1 MDNNIGVSEVLG
13 SEHDV
18 HSVSPS
24 ASDRDHVEAA
34 SVEYYVR
41 DLELTNEKIKWLWQ
55 RFMEFPQAWDDYM
68 AGNFQAFCQVLGNRN
83 SVFLEIFA
91 DREGKQP
98 VGLLSASNII
108 PHHMAEVHCVFWDR
122 SFQGRDEV
130 AKDLLKT
137 FFREFDLKRVSAFVP
152 ETNRP
157 ACKFAKRIGMRHEG
171 TLRRAALYQSQYID
185 MIAFGLLREEAG
197 V

>member
-1 MDNNIGVSEVLG
+1 MLG

-24 ASDRDHVEAA
+24 PSDGNNVVEEP
-34 SVEYYVR
+34 VEYYVK
-41 DLELTNEKIKWLWQ
+41 DLVLTNDKIKWLWQ
-55 RFMEFPQAWDDYM
+55 RFLEFPQAWDDYM
-68 AGNFQAFCQVLGNRN
+68 AGNFQAFCAVLGNRN
-83 SVFLEIFA
+83 SVFLEIFS
-91 DREGKQP
+91 DQEGQRP

-130 AKDLLKT
+130 AKDLLKV
-137 FFREFDLKRVSAFVP
+137 FFKEFDLKRVSAFIP

-185 MIAFGLLREEAG
+185 MIAFGMVREEAG